1 VYKTHENFITPP
13 LDAVLWRYVDFTKF
27 VSLLEKE
34 ALFFSNVANFSD
46 PFEGTYPTGN
56 LNMVPEEDR
65 SRVQAFSKS
74 VEDILFVNC
83 WHLSKFESAAMWRI
97 YSAWDRG
104 IAIKS
109 TVDGLS
115 KSLICDAN
123 VYVGA
128 VSYIDYGTEETE
140 WGNAFV
146 PYLTKRKSFEY
157 EQEVRAIT
165 MNAVPHDTE
174 RLGTSAEWTGTGIY
188 FQVELDLL
196 IEEVLV
202 APQAEDW
209 FVDLVQS
216 VVKRYGLKAHVTR
229 SGLASSPPYLVPR
242 SQTIPALLDKL
253 SQVLGEDFELITSS
267 DAKVSRRAHQ
277 GQGVNYD
284 NVESYF
290 RLNYGEP
297 EAGTEA

>member
-1 VYKTHENFITPP
+1 MYKTHESFITPP

-27 VSLLEKE
+27 VSLLEKK
-34 ALFFSNVANFSD
+34 ALFFPSAANFSD
-46 PFEGTYPTGN
+46 PFEGAYPTGN
-56 LNMVPEEDR
+56 LELIPKR
-65 SRVQAFSKS
+65 HRPQRQALSKS
-74 VEDILFVNC
+74 FRDIMFVNC
-83 WHLSKFESAAMWRI
+83 WHLSDFESEAMWRL
-97 YSAWDRG
+97 YSAWERG
-104 IAIKS
+104 IAIR
-109 TVDGLS
+109 TIVDGLS
-115 KSLICDAN
+115 KSLICDAD
-123 VYVGA
+123 VYIGA
-128 VSYIDYGTEETE
+128 VKYINFNTEKIDEA
-140 WGNAFV
+140 NAFT

-157 EQEVRAIT
+157 EREVRAIT

-174 RLGTSAEWTGTGIY
+174 RLGTSAEWTGAGIY
-188 FQVELDLL
+188 CQVNLDLL
-196 IEEVLV
+196 IEEVIV

-229 SGLASSPPYLVPR
+229 SDLASSPPYLVPR

-267 DAKVSRRAHQ
+267 DAKVSHRAHQ

-297 EAGTEA
+297 ESGTEA